1 MAKAIGR
8 PELSE
13 IAPHAKAY
21 VDLVPGEDVLAA
33 LTAQSDETIALLKPL
48 PEEYATEFAY
58 APGKWTKNT
67 IKQIVGHLS
76 DCERIF
82 AYRALRLSRGDS
94 TPLPSFEQDGYV
106 TAADSNGRTL
116 TSLVDELRIV
126 RKSTLALFE
135 SLPQLAWLRRG
146 QVSGRDATV
155 RGIAYTIAG
164 HELHHF
170 RILRERYLSEA

>member
-1 MAKAIGR
+1 MGKAIGR

-21 VDLVPGEDVLAA
+21 VDLVPGDDVLAV
-33 LTAQSDETIALLKPL
+33 LDAQIVKTTEFLKSL
-48 PEEYATEFAY
+48 SEAHAATFAY
-58 APGKWTKNT
+58 APGKWT

-82 AYRALRLSRGDS
+82 ACRALRLARGDT

-106 TAADSNGRTL
+106 AAANSNERTL
-116 TSLVDELRIV
+116 ASLVEELELV
-126 RKSTLALFE
+126 RKSTLVLLK
-135 SLPQLAWLRRG
+135 SLPDAAWLRRG
-146 QVSGRDATV
+146 LVSDRNATV
-155 RGIAYTIAG
+155 RGIAYTLAG

-170 RILRERYLSEA
+170 KILQERYVPAI